1 MFDSFFPRPKLLFA
15 SLLLY
20 VALIVAFWMTIG
32 DSVATAI
39 GFNLPVDDAEKVIG
53 LGFFVTQDFL
63 WFYLVYFV
71 ATILFWQFWSR
82 FSPHPWQNWS
92 ILGTAL
98 IIFVTYYSVQVSV
111 AINYWYRPFYD
122 MLQAALDGDS
132 SFTERD
138 FYMRVLDFL
147 NIALVYVIVATG
159 TSFFLSHYVFRW
171 RTAMNDH
178 YTGIWDRV
186 RRIEGA
192 SQRIQEDTMRFAD
205 IMESLGIRIVDSIMT
220 LFAFLPILLEL
231 SVHVETL
238 PLIGAVPAPLVTA
251 AVLWAVFGTGILAL
265 AGIKLPGLY
274 FRNQRVEAAFRKELV
289 LGEDN
294 DGRADPVSLRELF
307 ANVRRNYFRLYFH
320 YVYFNIVRN
329 VYLQFN
335 NIFSLILLV
344 PTIVA
349 GVISFGILNRITS
362 AFGQVA
368 SSFQFLVYSW
378 STIVELM
385 SIYKRLAAFE
395 AAIKEQPLPDLDQE
409 FIETGGRVDDA

>member
-1 MFDSFFPRPKLLFA
+1 MFESFFPRPKLLLF
-15 SLLLY
+15 SLIAY
-20 VALIVAFWMTIG
+20 VALIVVFWMTIG
-32 DSVATAI
+32 DSVATML
-39 GFNLPVDDAEKVIG
+39 GFNLPADDAEKVIG
-53 LGFFVTQDFL
+53 LGYFVTQDFL

-71 ATILFWQFWSR
+71 ATIIFWLFWNR
-82 FSPHPWQNWS
+82 FSPHPWQGWS

-122 MLQAALDGDS
+122 MLQQALDGDS
-132 SFTERD
+132 GIVEAD
-138 FYMRVLDFL
+138 FYWSAMDFL
-147 NIALVYVIVATG
+147 MIAMVYVVVATG
-159 TSFFLSHYVFRW
+159 TNFFLSHYVFRW
-171 RTAMNDH
+171 RTAMNDY
-178 YTGIWDRV
+178 YTGMWDRV

-220 LFAFLPILLEL
+220 LFAFLPLLLEL
-231 SVHVETL
+231 SVHVTKL
-238 PLIGAVPAPLVTA
+238 PIIGEVPAPLVTA
-251 AVLWAVFGTGILAL
+251 ALIWALFGTTVLAV

-294 DGRADPVSLRELF
+294 AERADPITLRELF
-307 ANVRRNYFRLYFH
+307 SNVRRNYFRLYFH

-329 VYLQFN
+329 IYLQAN
-335 NIFSLILLV
+335 NVFSLFLLV
-344 PTIVA
+344 PSIVA
-349 GVISFGILNRITS
+349 GGLTLGIFNRITS

-385 SIYKRLAAFE
+385 SIYKRLKAFE
-395 AAIKEQPLPDLDQE
+395 AAIADQPLPEIDQE
-409 FIETGGRVDDA
+409 YIASGGSSDS

>member
-1 MFDSFFPRPKLLFA
+1 MFESFFPRPKLLLF
-15 SLLLY
+15 SLIAY
-20 VALIVAFWMTIG
+20 VALIVVFWMTIG
-32 DSVATAI
+32 DSVAAML
-39 GFNLPVDDAEKVIG
+39 GFNLPADDAEKVIG
-53 LGFFVTQDFL
+53 LGYFVTQDFL
-63 WFYLVYFV
+63 WFYLVYFM
-71 ATILFWQFWSR
+71 ATIIFWLFWNR
-82 FSPHPWQNWS
+82 FSPHPWQGWS

-122 MLQAALDGDS
+122 MLQQALDGDS
-132 SFTERD
+132 GIVEAD
-138 FYMRVLDFL
+138 FYWSAMDFL
-147 NIALVYVIVATG
+147 MIAMVYVVVATG
-159 TSFFLSHYVFRW
+159 TNFFLSHYVFRW
-171 RTAMNDH
+171 RTAMNDY
-178 YTGIWDRV
+178 YTGMWDRV

-220 LFAFLPILLEL
+220 LFAFLPLLLEL
-231 SVHVETL
+231 SVHVTEL
-238 PLIGAVPAPLVTA
+238 PIIGEVPAPLVTA
-251 AVLWAVFGTGILAL
+251 ALIWALFGTTVLAL

-294 DGRADPVSLRELF
+294 EERADPITLRELF
-307 ANVRRNYFRLYFH
+307 NNVRRNYFRLYFH

-329 VYLQFN
+329 IYLQAN
-335 NIFSLILLV
+335 NVFSLFLLV
-344 PTIVA
+344 PSIVA
-349 GVISFGILNRITS
+349 GGLTLGIFNRITS

-385 SIYKRLAAFE
+385 SIYKRLKAFE
-395 AAIKEQPLPDLDQE
+395 AAIADQPLPEIDQE
-409 FIETGGRVDDA
+409 YIASGGSSDS

>member
-1 MFDSFFPRPKLLFA
+1 MFESFFPRPKLLLF
-15 SLLLY
+15 SLIAY
-20 VALIVAFWMTIG
+20 VALIVVFWMTIG
-32 DSVATAI
+32 DSVAAML
-39 GFNLPVDDAEKVIG
+39 GFTLPADDAEKVIG
-53 LGFFVTQDFL
+53 LGYFVTQDFL

-71 ATILFWQFWSR
+71 ATIIFWLFWNR
-82 FSPHPWQNWS
+82 FSPNPWQGWS

-122 MLQAALDGDS
+122 MLQQALDGDS
-132 SFTERD
+132 GIVEAD
-138 FYMRVLDFL
+138 FYWSAMDFL
-147 NIALVYVIVATG
+147 MIAMVYVVVATG
-159 TSFFLSHYVFRW
+159 TNFFLSHYVFRW
-171 RTAMNDH
+171 RTAMNNY
-178 YTGIWDRV
+178 YTGMWDRV

-220 LFAFLPILLEL
+220 LFAFLPLLLEL
-231 SVHVETL
+231 SVHVTEL
-238 PLIGAVPAPLVTA
+238 PIIGEVPAPLVTA
-251 AVLWAVFGTGILAL
+251 ALIWALFGTTVLAL

-294 DGRADPVSLRELF
+294 AERADPITLRELF
-307 ANVRRNYFRLYFH
+307 NNVRRNYFRLYFH

-329 VYLQFN
+329 IYLQAN
-335 NIFSLILLV
+335 NVFSLFLLV
-344 PTIVA
+344 PSIVA
-349 GVISFGILNRITS
+349 GGLTLGIFNRITS

-385 SIYKRLAAFE
+385 SIYKRLKAFE
-395 AAIKEQPLPDLDQE
+395 AAIADQPLPEIDQE
-409 FIETGGRVDDA
+409 YIASGGSSDS

>member
-1 MFDSFFPRPKLLFA
+1 MFESFFPRPKLLLF
-15 SLLLY
+15 SLIAY
-20 VALIVAFWMTIG
+20 VALIVVFWMTIG
-32 DSVATAI
+32 DSVATML
-39 GFNLPVDDAEKVIG
+39 GFNLPADDAEKVIG
-53 LGFFVTQDFL
+53 LGYFVTQDFL

-71 ATILFWQFWSR
+71 ATIIFWLFWNR
-82 FSPHPWQNWS
+82 FSPHPWQGWS

-122 MLQAALDGDS
+122 MLQQALDGDS
-132 SFTERD
+132 GIVEAD
-138 FYMRVLDFL
+138 FYWSAMDFL
-147 NIALVYVIVATG
+147 MIAMVYVVVATG
-159 TSFFLSHYVFRW
+159 TNFFLSHYVFRW
-171 RTAMNDH
+171 RTAMNDY
-178 YTGIWDRV
+178 YTGMWDRV

-220 LFAFLPILLEL
+220 LFAFLPLLLEL
-231 SVHVETL
+231 SVHVTKL
-238 PLIGAVPAPLVTA
+238 PIIGEVPAPLVTA
-251 AVLWAVFGTGILAL
+251 ALIWALFGTTVLAL

-294 DGRADPVSLRELF
+294 AERADPITLRELF
-307 ANVRRNYFRLYFH
+307 SNVRRNYFRLYFH

-329 VYLQFN
+329 IYLQAN
-335 NIFSLILLV
+335 NVFSLFLLV
-344 PTIVA
+344 PSIVA
-349 GVISFGILNRITS
+349 GGLTLGIFNRITS

-385 SIYKRLAAFE
+385 SIYKRLKAFE
-395 AAIKEQPLPDLDQE
+395 AAIADQPLPEIDQE
-409 FIETGGRVDDA
+409 YIASGGSSDS

>member
-1 MFDSFFPRPKLLFA
+1 MFESFFPRPKLLFG
-15 SLLLY
+15 SLLIY
-20 VALIVAFWMTIG
+20 VAAIVIFWRTIG

-39 GFNLPVDDAEKVIG
+39 GFNLPAEDADPVIG
-53 LGFFVTQDFL
+53 LGFFVTHDFL

-71 ATILFWQFWSR
+71 ATILFWQFWKR
-82 FSPHPWQNWS
+82 FSPHPWQTWS
-92 ILGTAL
+92 VLGTAF

-122 MLQAALDGDS
+122 LLQKALQGDS
-132 SFTERD
+132 GLTEKD
-138 FYMRVLDFL
+138 FYLSALDFL
-147 NIALVYVIVATG
+147 NIALVYVGVATG

-171 RTAMNDH
+171 RTAMNDY
-178 YTGIWDRV
+178 YTGMWEKV

-205 IMESLGIRIVDSIMT
+205 ITESLGIRIVDAIMT

-231 SVHVETL
+231 SVHVEVL
-238 PLIGAVPAPLVTA
+238 PIIGQVPAPLVTA
-251 AVLWAVFGTGILAL
+251 AILWAVFGTGLLAL
-265 AGIKLPGLY
+265 AGIKLPGLH

-289 LGEDN
+289 LGEDR
-294 DGRADPVSLRELF
+294 DERADPISLKELF
-307 ANVRRNYFRLYFH
+307 SNVRRNYFKLYFH
-320 YVYFNIVRN
+320 YVYFNVVRN

-335 NIFSLILLV
+335 NVFALILLV
-344 PTIVA
+344 PTIVGGA
-349 GVISFGILNRITS
+349 ITLGIFNRITS

-395 AAIKEQPLPDLDQE
+395 AAINEQPLPDIDQE
-409 FIETGGRVDDA
+409 FIATGGRADDR

>member
-1 MFDSFFPRPKLLFA
+1 MFESFFPRPKLLLF
-15 SLLLY
+15 SLIAY
-20 VALIVAFWMTIG
+20 VALIVVFWMTIG
-32 DSVATAI
+32 DSVAAML
-39 GFNLPVDDAEKVIG
+39 GFNLPADDAEKVIG
-53 LGFFVTQDFL
+53 LGYFVTQDFL

-71 ATILFWQFWSR
+71 ATIIFWLFWNR
-82 FSPHPWQNWS
+82 FSPHPWQGWS

-122 MLQAALDGDS
+122 MLQQALDGDS
-132 SFTERD
+132 GIVEAD
-138 FYMRVLDFL
+138 FYWSAMDFL
-147 NIALVYVIVATG
+147 MIAMVYVVVATG
-159 TSFFLSHYVFRW
+159 TNFFLSHYVFRW
-171 RTAMNDH
+171 RTAMNNY
-178 YTGIWDRV
+178 YTGMWDRV

-220 LFAFLPILLEL
+220 LFAFLPLLLEL
-231 SVHVETL
+231 SVHVTEL
-238 PLIGAVPAPLVTA
+238 PIIGEVPAPLVTA
-251 AVLWAVFGTGILAL
+251 ALIWALFGTTVLAL

-294 DGRADPVSLRELF
+294 AERADPITLRELF
-307 ANVRRNYFRLYFH
+307 NNVRRNYFRLYFH

-329 VYLQFN
+329 IYLQAN
-335 NIFSLILLV
+335 NVFSLFLLV
-344 PTIVA
+344 PSIVA
-349 GVISFGILNRITS
+349 GGLTLGIFNRITS

-385 SIYKRLAAFE
+385 SIYKRLKAFE
-395 AAIKEQPLPDLDQE
+395 AAIADQPLPEIDQE
-409 FIETGGRVDDA
+409 YIASGGSSDG